1 MGLRR
6 TASVPLQLC
15 SDNSS
20 VELPVAQKTRGD
32 AALTITAPVV
42 VVPAATT
49 VNGKSAKTRKVNRS
63 RASDTIES
71 GPTESRIAAET
82 AAAATKPLRERA
94 LSARTR
100 LSKRIVLA
108 AASATGA
115 EIKVPVAA
123 DPQLG
128 AASATTIDAVAGPG
142 TDGMA
147 PALTEPTA
155 VPTTA
160 STKTDSSSPQP
171 EIFAVGESGGF
182 SPPSNHH
189 HHPQHH
195 TPMEGDAENAATN
208 MGGLDGGE
216 MQPMKAPKR
225 PKKDEF
231 PLKELRSTRRRS
243 NLNQTASPV
252 LVVQTNGKTST
263 KLRWSTGGGTN
274 GGTLNSNSKSSR
286 REESLEQCDVPEA
299 ATTSSTSSGTEV
311 AEEASTVEQG
321 DVGYV
326 NRSEQMEATK
336 GMVVVDNNNY
346 LDKNRVPI
354 ITNNSAVKDEGP
366 VSVANT
372 NGPESNSVAPP
383 VIMSMNE
390 DEQTTL
396 LDEGQLGRTVDEG
409 PVWIKP
415 NEKELE
421 TSNTCSTNNNLAPL
435 VMTAD
440 LNCSAV
446 DQSMASDAALL
457 EELVLTTPTNKLTEQ
472 LCMVL
477 KDQELA
483 LEQQEQREQ
492 QQQQQEQQQQ
502 QSSSSQPSSQTM
514 LKESAEMEQMLGD
527 LAATSELDLLQVFK
541 SFESTP
547 VADDAATGTEGNL
560 LSLLVTEEDVDM
572 IMASTESPQKC
583 TASLVSSPSAVVS
596 FREIDREA
604 QEQEL
609 ELQQRKR
616 VLDEMEHEMSQ
627 MQRRRDFL
635 LRRLRKQ
642 QVHHMGRH
650 FSEEVVGLFELST
663 RAAANAPSQVVG
675 GDNRSFNK
683 VKYLKGNAPASQAI
697 SVVTSSPAEDLVAAA
712 AVSSTAT
719 ATQPDVEDL
728 TPTSIVMRA
737 ESPPLKGRDMKAAG
751 NQTAVG
757 HHPFIKPPSP
767 KSICSFVKKVV
778 ATSAGLQP
786 QTTVGSATNSN
797 NNCSFKSNSAS
808 VNKVR
813 LGLLGFGNASMLDDG
828 HRLQLTNNV
837 GLLKTEL
844 RVVEQAIDSEATAS
858 SSGGESADELI
869 NYSNSVQ
876 ESLAM

>member
-15 SDNSS
+15 LDNSS
-20 VELPVAQKTRGD
+20 EESPVAQEKIRGD
-32 AALTITAPVV
+32 AALAITALGVV
-42 VVPAATT
+42 LTAATT
-49 VNGKSAKTRKVNRS
+49 VNGKSAKTRKVTRS
-63 RASDTIES
+63 RAAEIVES
-71 GPTESRIAAET
+71 SGRTESRIAAET
-82 AAAATKPLRERA
+82 AAAATKPLRERG

-100 LSKRIVLA
+100 LSKRVVLA

-115 EIKVPVAA
+115 EIKVPVAT

-160 STKTDSSSPQP
+160 TSKTDSSSPQP

-189 HHPQHH
+189 HQ
-195 TPMEGDAENAATN
+195 TPMEGDAENATTN
-208 MGGLDGGE
+208 MGGLAGGE

-243 NLNQTASPV
+243 NLNQAAAPV
-252 LVVQTNGKTST
+252 VVVQTNGKTAT
-263 KLRWSTGGGTN
+263 KHRWSTGGSN
-274 GGTLNSNSKSSR
+274 GGTLNSNSRNR
-286 REESLEQCDVPEA
+286 RDETLETSGVAEA
-299 ATTSSTSSGTEV
+299 AEV
-311 AEEASTVEQG
+311 ASCTSRETELVEEASNKEEG

-326 NRSEQMEATK
+326 NKNDQMEPSLDVEGK
-336 GMVVVDNNNY
+336 VVDNNNY

-383 VIMSMNE
+383 VIMLMND
-390 DEQTTL
+390 DEQTTK
-396 LDEGQLGRTVDEG
+396 LDDGESAKPVDDHALSNDG
-409 PVWIKP
+409 HVWIKP
-415 NEKELE
+415 NEKEMQ
-421 TSNTCSTNNNLAPL
+421 TSHSNLAPL
-435 VMTAD
+435 VMIPD
-440 LNCSAV
+440 LNSSAV
-446 DQSMASDAALL
+446 DQSMANDAALL
-457 EELVLTTPTNKLTEQ
+457 EELVLTTPTKKLTEQ

-483 LEQQEQREQ
+483 LEQQEQEEQ
-492 QQQQQEQQQQ
+492 QQQEQQQ

-541 SFESTP
+541 SFESAP
-547 VADDAATGTEGNL
+547 VADDAATGNL

-583 TASLVSSPSAVVS
+583 TTSASIPSVVS

-604 QEQEL
+604 QAQEL
-609 ELQQRKR
+609 ELQERKKM
-616 VLDEMEHEMSQ
+616 LDEMEHDMSQ

-650 FSEEVVGLFELST
+650 FSQEVVGLFELST
-663 RAAANAPSQVVG
+663 RAANAPSKVVG

-683 VKYLKGNAPASQAI
+683 IKYLKSNAPQAI
-697 SVVTSSPAEDLVAAA
+697 SVVTSSPANEIVAAA
-712 AVSSTAT
+712 ASTGT
-719 ATQPDVEDL
+719 LTERDVEDL
-728 TPTSIVMRA
+728 TPTSIVIRP
-737 ESPPLKGRDMKAAG
+737 ESPPLKRRDLKAP

-778 ATSAGLQP
+778 AKSAGQEP
-786 QTTVGSATNSN
+786 QTTAGVATNSN
-797 NNCSFKSNSAS
+797 NNCSFKTNSDS
-808 VNKVR
+808 VNKMR
-813 LGLLGFGNASMLDDG
+813 LGLLGFGSASMLDDG
-828 HRLQLTNNV
+828 HRLQLMNNV